1 MSTFGILSEEDN
13 LVSKIL
19 LVTNSTVPRF
29 CGLIFNFGKFGLW
42 NDGGEKFWGS
52 SSFSMVIDFGLPIV
66 KDSIQQ
72 YYVLHC

>member
-1 MSTFGILSEEDN
+1 MSTFGILSKEDN

-29 CGLIFNFGKFGLW
+29 CGPFSTMVSLDFGMMEAK
-42 NDGGEKFWGS
+42 NSGS

-66 KDSIQQ
+66 KDSFQQ